1 MTSAVWWCCGG
12 QSVPVGQGDG
22 KQLPPV
28 LHGPLETESVQ
39 HGDSCLQAVAVGS
52 RGATVDHVA
61 GSSSEN
67 NAACRVVGPKLSADH
82 VSDCRKAADQASASL
97 STVVAA
103 ASRMTADVGRSVTS
117 RRA

>member
-1 MTSAVWWCCGG
+1 M
-12 QSVPVGQGDG
+12 
-22 KQLPPV
+22 
-28 LHGPLETESVQ
+28 LHGPLGTESVQ

-82 VSDCRKAADQASASL
+82 VSDCRKGNAADQASASL
-97 STVVAA
+97 STVMAA
-103 ASRMTADVGRSVTS
+103 ASRMTADVG
-117 RRA
+117 